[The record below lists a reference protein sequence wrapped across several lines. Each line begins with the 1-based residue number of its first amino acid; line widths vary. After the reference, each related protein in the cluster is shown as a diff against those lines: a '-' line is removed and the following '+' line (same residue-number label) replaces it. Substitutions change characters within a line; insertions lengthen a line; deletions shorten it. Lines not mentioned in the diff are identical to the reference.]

1 MRADSQIKFRCTLSP
16 IQSAIKI
23 GGDMM
28 RISLDVALTDRPD
41 AIGMTALEGV
51 VLDALFTINR
61 EPLNIKIKEPSNGK
75 PAKEKKAKAPKGEHG
90 AYWNILCKDGLF
102 NNRDLQTAIEA
113 ELGAAGLSDYEQGLR
128 DVFQVT
134 SRTFIKPIDFE
145 QFLGRYNLAG
155 LITKSR
161 QAVEKAK
168 THLASKGEA

>member
-1 MRADSQIKFRCTLSP
+1 MNEAQIKFRCTLSP

-61 EPLNIKIKEPSNGK
+61 EPLNIRIREDK
-75 PAKEKKAKAPKGEHG
+75 PGKEKKAKAPKGEHG

-113 ELGAAGLSDYEQGLR
+113 ELGVTELSDYEQGLR
-128 DVFQVT
+128 DIFQVT

-168 THLASKGEA
+168 THLLSKGEA